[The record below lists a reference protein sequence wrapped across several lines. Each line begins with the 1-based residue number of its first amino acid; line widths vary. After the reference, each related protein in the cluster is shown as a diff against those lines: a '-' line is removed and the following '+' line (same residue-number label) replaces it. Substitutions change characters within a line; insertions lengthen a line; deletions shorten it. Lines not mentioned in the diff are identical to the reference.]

1 MTQHSYSNSP
11 VRWFARAALLGA
23 ALWTPL
29 HAAEAQPRADD
40 SQARRAVAFNFRGMV
55 NDAPFN
61 CATTFAGVGR
71 SRANVRISDFRMY
84 VHDVT
89 LVDASGARVPVTLD
103 VAEPWQDGQ
112 VAMLDFEDA
121 TGACSNGTPDV
132 RHQLSGTIP
141 ESAQGSW
148 QRLEFTLGVPFER
161 NHGDPTVQPS
171 PLSQTRLF
179 WSWNA
184 GYKFMRVD
192 MRATPADSATAAP
205 KSWVIHLGSTGCTPS
220 GGASVVP
227 TTCANPN
234 RARIALDAINP
245 LRDTITVDL
254 GALLADSD
262 LLVNT
267 EKTAAGCMSAGTDPD
282 CGPLFGSLGLV
293 HPSGPETPAQK
304 LFRVQ
309 RRDVTSGSGSAPH

>member
-1 MTQHSYSNSP
+1 
-11 VRWFARAALLGA
+11 
-23 ALWTPL
+23 
-29 HAAEAQPRADD
+29 
-40 SQARRAVAFNFRGMV
+40 
-55 NDAPFN
+55 
-61 CATTFAGVGR
+61 
-71 SRANVRISDFRMY
+71 
-84 VHDVT
+84 VT
-89 LVDASGARVPVTLD
+89 LVDAAGARVPVTLD
-103 VAEPWQDGQ
+103 VTEPWQDGQ

-132 RHQLSGTIP
+132 RHQLTGTIP
-141 ESAQGSW
+141 EGAAGAW
-148 QRLEFTLGVPFER
+148 QQLEFTLGVPFDR

-192 MRATPADSATAAP
+192 MRATPAGSDTAAP

-227 TTCANPN
+227 TACANPN
-234 RARIALDAINP
+234 RARIVLRSLDP
-245 LRDTITVDL
+245 LHDVIAVDL
-254 GALLADSD
+254 GALLAESD

-282 CGPLFGSLGLV
+282 CGPLFGSLGLT
-293 HPSGPETPAQK
+293 HPSGPATPVQK

-309 RRDVTSGSGSAPH
+309 RRDVTSASGSAPR